1 MGEVGSVPEG
11 SPSLSSFNSFSS
23 LKYMKK
29 EERVLLLFIYSRN
42 LSFWGMIL

>member
-1 MGEVGSVPEG
+1 MGSVPEE

-29 EERVLLLFIYSRN
+29 EERVLLLFIYSHN
-42 LSFWGMIL
+42 VSFGGMIL